1 MSSQPPKYAARHA
14 EHFAMERRD
23 GVLLL
28 RMHTGGGPAVMSLA
42 LHHAWGEVLREA
54 GADLDNE
61 VLILTGTG
69 EAWTGGLDPALLDR
83 PPAQRGEDR
92 YDLYRD
98 GIALLR
104 SLVFSVD
111 VPTIGALNGP
121 GYHQELALA
130 CDLTLCTPGTVF
142 DDTHFRSGAVPG
154 DGQHLVYQELL
165 GLKRAA
171 RMLYT
176 GAGVGATEALE
187 LGLVNEVVPDE
198 RLLPRAWELA
208 AEIMAAPRAT
218 RRLTH
223 AIVQRP
229 WQRRLVDDLA
239 FGRTHH
245 LLNT

>member
-1 MSSQPPKYAARHA
+1 MNSQPPKYAARHA

-28 RMHTGGGPAVMSLA
+28 RTHTGGGPAVMSLA
-42 LHHAWGEVLREA
+42 LHHAWGEVLHEA

-69 EAWTGGLDPALLDR
+69 GAWTGGLDPALRER

-165 GLKRAA
+165 GLKRTA

-176 GAGVGATEALE
+176 GAGVGAAEALE

-198 RLLPRAWELA
+198 RLQPRAWELA

-223 AIVQRP
+223 AIIQRP

>member
-1 MSSQPPKYAARHA
+1 MGSRLRDYAARHA
-14 EHFAMERRD
+14 EHFAMERHD
-23 GVLLL
+23 GVLVL
-28 RMHTGGGPAVMSLA
+28 RTHTGGGPAVLSLA
-42 LHHAWGEVLREA
+42 LHRAWGEVLREA
-54 GADLDNE
+54 GEDPDNE

-69 EAWTGGLDPALLDR
+69 DAWTGGLDPALR
-83 PPAQRGEDR
+83 NRAPGEDR

-142 DDTHFRSGAVPG
+142 ADTHFRSGAVPG

-171 RMLYT
+171 QLLYS
-176 GAGVGATEALE
+176 GAGVSAAEALE
-187 LGLVNEVVPDE
+187 LGLVNEIVPGE
-198 RLLPRAWELA
+198 RLLPRARELA
-208 AEIMAAPRAT
+208 AQIMTAPRAT

-223 AIVQRP
+223 AVVQRP

-239 FGRTHH
+239 FGRAHH
-245 LLNT
+245 LLTS

>member
-1 MSSQPPKYAARHA
+1 MSSPPPEFVRHA
-14 EHFAMERRD
+14 EHFAVERRN

-28 RMHTGGGPAVMSLA
+28 RMHTGGGPAVMSLGLHRA
-42 LHHAWGEVLREA
+42 LGEVLQEA
-54 GADLDNE
+54 GADPDNE

-69 EAWTGGLDPALLDR
+69 DAWIGGLDPALRDR
-83 PPAQRGEDR
+83 PPTLPGEAR

-104 SLVFSVD
+104 NLVFSVD

-142 DDTHFRSGAVPG
+142 GDSHFRNGAVPG

-171 RMLYT
+171 RLLYT
-176 GAGVGATEALE
+176 GATIAATEALAF
-187 LGLVNEVVPDE
+187 GMVNEVVPDQ

-208 AEIMAAPRAT
+208 VEIMAAPRAT

-223 AIVQRP
+223 AVVQRP

-239 FGRTHH
+239 FGRAHH
-245 LLNT
+245 LLAT